1 MNEVKRKGQA
11 AKEVSYALTGATTDD
26 KNNALLLIAEQM
38 MTDQE
43 VILEENQKDIQVG
56 KEAGFTKS
64 VLDRI
69 LLTEE
74 RIQDMAAGIKLLVD
88 LTDPIG
94 EEIGRAS
101 CRERV

>member
-11 AKEVSYALTGATTDD
+11 AKEASYVLTGATTDD

-64 VLDRI
+64 VIDRI
-69 LLTEE
+69 LLKEE
-74 RIQDMAAGIKLLVD
+74 RIKDMAAGVRLLVD
-88 LTDPIG
+88 LMDLIG
-94 EEIGRAS
+94 EVME
-101 CRERV
+101 